1 MDDQGLSGSWT
12 AGQVDQEGLFG
23 SHPSQDGE
31 EALFGGQNNS
41 HDPSD
46 EDLVDIGG
54 KYVHMANNL
63 EEMVPDAM
71 GYDEYTDAEF
81 EKLKR
86 LVTDMKTPLYP
97 SCNKKYTKFFLTL
110 KLLQLKATYH
120 STDQSF

>member
-46 EDLVDIGG
+46 EDLVDIGC

-86 LVTDMKTPLYP
+86 LLTDMKTPRYP
-97 SCNKKYTKFFLTL
+97 SCNKKYTKFSSTL
-110 KLLQLKATYH
+110 KLL
-120 STDQSF
+120 

>member
-1 MDDQGLSGSWT
+1 MDDQESSGSRTAGQIHVEGLSGS
-12 AGQVDQEGLFG
+12 
-23 SHPSQDGE
+23 HPGQDGE
-31 EALFGGQNNS
+31 EALFGD

-54 KYVHMANNL
+54 KYVHMADNL
-63 EEMVPDAM
+63 EEMVRDAM

-97 SCNKKYTKFFLTL
+97 SCNKKYTKFSSTL
-110 KLLQLKATYH
+110 KLL
-120 STDQSF
+120 